1 MKPATN
7 RRPRSLHLLSMGV
20 LSIVLTP
27 VMHAQEFKEDFST
40 VLSRTP
46 LENVEGWKFHF
57 GQPNGAA
64 ADVAA
69 GYSGPGVRLFGKS
82 SYRLTIPKEIASSLK
97 ESTKEFRI
105 KVRVMAE
112 NDGYG
117 IIQIMLA
124 ANDGVHAFSVC
135 FNGGDSDGIGNNFLQ
150 VSSGGD
156 DWSRIQFE
164 NYMEANWEKE
174 VWYDVVISEI
184 SEDGS
189 AKVTVREAG
198 EGRVLIENVPITA
211 SGKGKL
217 PTLDAVIIGNRA
229 AAKEFDIDDIS
240 LAPAKD

>member
-1 MKPATN
+1 MKPAMN
-7 RRPRSLHLLSMGV
+7 RLPRSLHLLSMGV
-20 LSIVLTP
+20 LGIVLTP
-27 VMHAQEFKEDFST
+27 LLPAQEFKEDFST
-40 VLSRTP
+40 IQSRTP

-57 GQPNGAA
+57 GQPNGAVV
-64 ADVAA
+64 DLAA
-69 GYSGPGVRLFGKS
+69 GCSGPGVRVSGKS
-82 SYRLTIPKEIASSLK
+82 SYRLTIPKEVAASLND
-97 ESTKEFRI
+97 STREFRI

-117 IIQIMLA
+117 IIQVMLA

-174 VWYDVVISEI
+174 VWYEIIISEI

-198 EGRVLIENVPITA
+198 EGRVLIENVPILA

-240 LAPAKD
+240 LAPAKE